1 MMALDLFICQENI
14 SLYRKLLSDRN
25 ISDVQREIVGKMLAD
40 EEAKLLDLFSPSAD
54 AGNVIPIAPF
64 PSARKH

>member
-25 ISDVQREIVGKMLAD
+25 ISDVQRDMIGMMLTE
-40 EEAKLLDLFSPSAD
+40 EEAKLLDLFSSQAQTPHKNSQ
-54 AGNVIPIAPF
+54 G
-64 PSARKH
+64 S